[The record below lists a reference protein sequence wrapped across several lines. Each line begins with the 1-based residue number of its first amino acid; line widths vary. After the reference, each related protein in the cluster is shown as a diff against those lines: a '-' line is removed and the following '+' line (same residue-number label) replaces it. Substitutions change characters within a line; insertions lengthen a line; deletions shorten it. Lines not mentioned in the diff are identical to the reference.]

1 MINMQRKRAALS
13 EPSAINETSV
23 SQILLSRL
31 RGHHRKDGKIL
42 RQKGRMSVTKQ
53 PLPETAE
60 RLHTCELITAVTAC
74 TRTRLAQD
82 PAIGSSGI
90 NGGGAHEVPLL
101 SEELL
106 AIISYW
112 EKSHFLQG
120 FGP

>member
-1 MINMQRKRAALS
+1 MINMQRKRALS

-60 RLHTCELITAVTAC
+60 RLHTCELITAMTAC

-82 PAIGSSGI
+82 IAIGSSGI

-101 SEELL
+101 SEELS
-106 AIISYW
+106 AIVSYW
-112 EKSHFLQG
+112 EKSYFLQG